1 MTGIINNGMAATHTT
16 TVPVRQSTISPA
28 VVLLAGWVVPGLG
41 HLLLKKPIRAGLLF
55 VSVIVMFCLGLAMHG
70 KTYTPTTGDP
80 LDVLGFVGQAGA
92 IGLYAIAKIAGLG
105 ATQLSDTLSDYGTKF
120 IVVAGLL
127 NVMAAVDAQS
137 LANGRK
143 AGL

>member
-1 MTGIINNGMAATHTT
+1 MAATQTT
-16 TVPVRQSTISPA
+16 VVPVRRSTLSPTL
-28 VVLLAGWVVPGLG
+28 VLVAGWLVPGLG
-41 HLLLKKPIRAGLLF
+41 HLLLKKPIRAALLF
-55 VSVIVMFCLGLAMHG
+55 VSVVAMFVIGLMLHG
-70 KTYTPTTGDP
+70 KIYNPGTGDP
-80 LDVLGFVGQAGA
+80 LDILGFAGEIGA
-92 IGLYAIAKIAGLG
+92 AGLYTIARMAGVG
-105 ATQLSDTLSDYGTKF
+105 ATMLSDTLSDYGTKF

>member
-1 MTGIINNGMAATHTT
+1 M
-16 TVPVRQSTISPA
+16 PVRHSTLSPTL
-28 VVLLAGWVVPGLG
+28 VLLAGWVVPGLG
-41 HLLLKKPIRAGLLF
+41 HLLLKKPIRAVLLF
-55 VSVIVMFCLGLAMHG
+55 VSVVAMFAIGLSLHG

-80 LDVLGFVGQAGA
+80 LDVLGFAGQVGAA
-92 IGLYAIAKIAGLG
+92 GLYAIAKLAGWG
-105 ATQLSDTLSDYGTKF
+105 GTQLIDTLSDYGTKF

-127 NVMAAVDAQS
+127 NIMAAVDAQS

>member
-1 MTGIINNGMAATHTT
+1 MAATQS
-16 TVPVRQSTISPA
+16 TVVPARHSTISPTL
-28 VVLLAGWVVPGLG
+28 VLVAGWLVPGLG
-41 HLLLKKPIRAGLLF
+41 HLLLKKPIRAALLF
-55 VSVIVMFCLGLAMHG
+55 VSVAAMFGIGLVIHG
-70 KTYTPTTGDP
+70 KIYSPTTGDP
-80 LDVLGFVGQAGA
+80 LDLLGFAGQIGA
-92 IGLYAIAKIAGLG
+92 AGLYAVARLLGLG
-105 ATQLSDTLSDYGTKF
+105 AAALSDTLSDYGTKF

>member
-1 MTGIINNGMAATHTT
+1 MAAIQTT
-16 TVPVRQSTISPA
+16 VVPVRRSTLSPTL
-28 VVLLAGWVVPGLG
+28 VLIAGWLIPGLG
-41 HLLLKKPIRAGLLF
+41 HLLLKKPIRAALLF
-55 VSVIVMFCLGLAMHG
+55 VSVIAMFIIGLQLHG
-70 KTYTPTTGDP
+70 KIYNPGTGDP
-80 LDVLGFVGQAGA
+80 LDILGFVGQLGA
-92 IGLYAIAKIAGLG
+92 AGLYGVARAASLG

>member
-1 MTGIINNGMAATHTT
+1 MAATQS
-16 TVPVRQSTISPA
+16 TVVPARHSTISPTL
-28 VVLLAGWVVPGLG
+28 VLLAGWLIPGLG
-41 HLLLKKPIRAGLLF
+41 HLLLKKPVRAALLF
-55 VSVIVMFCLGLAMHG
+55 VSVVAMFAIGLGIHG
-70 KTYTPTTGDP
+70 KIYSPTTGDP
-80 LDVLGFVGQAGA
+80 LDLLGFAGQIGA
-92 IGLYAIAKIAGLG
+92 AGLYAVARIFGLG
-105 ATQLSDTLSDYGTKF
+105 ATALSDTLSDYGTKF

>member
-1 MTGIINNGMAATHTT
+1 MTVTQTT
-16 TVPVRQSTISPA
+16 VVPVRRSTLSPTL
-28 VVLLAGWVVPGLG
+28 VLIAGWLVPGLG
-41 HLLLKKPIRAGLLF
+41 HLLVKKPIRAALLF
-55 VSVIVMFCLGLAMHG
+55 MSVVAMFVIGLQLHG
-70 KTYTPTTGDP
+70 KLYNPGTGDP
-80 LDVLGFVGQAGA
+80 LDILGFAGEIGAAGLYTIAHLIGAGA
-92 IGLYAIAKIAGLG
+92 S
-105 ATQLSDTLSDYGTKF
+105 QLSDTLSDYGTKF

>member
-1 MTGIINNGMAATHTT
+1 MTAATQTQ
-16 TVPVRQSTISPA
+16 VVRGRRSNISPTLI
-28 VVLLAGWVVPGLG
+28 LLAGWLVPGLG
-41 HLLLKKPIRAGLLF
+41 HLLLKKPIRALLLF
-55 VSVIVMFCLGLAMHG
+55 VSVLAMFTIGLALKG
-70 KTYTPTTGDP
+70 KVYSPTTGDP
-80 LDVLGFVGQAGA
+80 LDILGFVGDVGA
-92 IGLYAIAKIAGLG
+92 AGLYLLARVADWG
-105 ATQLSDTLSDYGTKF
+105 APFLTTTLSDYGTKF